1 MKLALGTAQFGSSY
15 GVMNSLGQV
24 ELANVKKI
32 IGLARSSGLKTLDT
46 AISYGNS
53 EKLLGIAGVR
63 DFELITKLPKAP
75 NGSFNI
81 ETWVIQNIK
90 ASLLNLNSSKF
101 YAVLFH
107 HPDDLRGARGESI
120 FNALNRLK
128 GEGLIGK
135 IGISIYDPCELIDLV
150 NAFPLDL
157 VQAPFSLVDRRLEES
172 GYLQI
177 LFDLGIEIHVRSI
190 FLQGLLLAPKAL
202 IPDKFNRWSFL
213 WTRWNEWLIAN
224 SIKPSH
230 ACIDF
235 VSSFEQINRVIVGVN
250 SVEHFKELIEGFG
263 CVGQNWPPISSSD
276 LDLIDPRRWDVS

>member
-1 MKLALGTAQFGSSY
+1 MKLALGTAQFGLSY

-32 IGLARSSGLKTLDT
+32 INLARSSGLKTLDT

-53 EKLLGIAGVR
+53 EKILGIAGVR

-75 NGSFNI
+75 NGSLNV
-81 ETWVIQNIK
+81 ESWVIQNIK
-90 ASLLNLNSSKF
+90 TSLLHLDSPNC
-101 YAVLFH
+101 YAVLLH
-107 HPDDLRGARGESI
+107 CADDLRGARGESI
-120 FNALNRLK
+120 FNVLNRLK

-150 NAFPLDL
+150 NTFPLDL

-190 FLQGLLLAPKAL
+190 FLQGLLLAPQTL
-202 IPDKFNRWSFL
+202 IPKKFNRWEFL
-213 WTRWNEWLIAN
+213 WSKWSEWLVAN

-235 VSSFEQINRVIVGVN
+235 VSSFEQISKVIVGVN
-250 SVEHFKELIEGFG
+250 SAEQFKELIEDHE
-263 CVGQNWPPISSSD
+263 CMSRNWPQISSSD
-276 LDLIDPRRWDVS
+276 LDLIDPRRWSAS